1 MRSVSPLSRAF
12 VVAPAVAWCF
22 PAEGVAVATN
32 NVYVVEGAGGPG
44 EVVGGEVF
52 FGAAVAAP
60 GLQGACSGA
69 EAVPGGVGA
78 ACACA
83 GLRGLFGSVLG
94 AASVF
99 AWFAAFDAELHAA
112 PSARMSQF
120 MQVPSGRRRCS
131 PGAHRTPG
139 WTVTIVVVG
148 VFTFL

>member
-1 MRSVSPLSRAF
+1 MSRAF
-12 VVAPAVAWCF
+12 VVALAVAWCF
-22 PAEGVAVATN
+22 PAEGVAVAADD
-32 NVYVVEGAGGPG
+32 VDVFEGAGGPG
-44 EVVGGEVF
+44 EVVGGEVV

-69 EAVPGGVGA
+69 EAVPCGVVA

-83 GLRGLFGSVLG
+83 GLRGLLGSVVG

-99 AWFAAFDAELHAA
+99 ARFAALNAEFHAA

-131 PGAHRTPG
+131 PGAHRAPG